1 HRWFAALFD
10 PLNRITGTERHL
22 AKYRP
27 YVTGEAEGRVLEVGA
42 GTGASFAYYKG
53 SALVVATEPIPFM
66 VAKAERRL
74 NELTLKNIEIRP
86 AVAEDLPFDDDIF
99 DYVFS
104 TMVFATVGDPGIP
117 LVDINHVLQRVRT

>member
-1 HRWFAALFD
+1 MTTRVEQAAAKKKGARWFAALFD

-53 SALVVATEPIPFM
+53 SAHVVATEPDPFM
-66 VAKAERRL
+66 VSKSERRL
-74 NELTLKNIEIRP
+74 NDLAVQNIGIRQ
-86 AVAEDLPFDDDIF
+86 AGAEDLPFDDDSF
-99 DYVFS
+99 DCVVGTEVFCP
-104 TMVFATVGDPGIP
+104 V
-117 LVDINHVLQRVRT
+117 